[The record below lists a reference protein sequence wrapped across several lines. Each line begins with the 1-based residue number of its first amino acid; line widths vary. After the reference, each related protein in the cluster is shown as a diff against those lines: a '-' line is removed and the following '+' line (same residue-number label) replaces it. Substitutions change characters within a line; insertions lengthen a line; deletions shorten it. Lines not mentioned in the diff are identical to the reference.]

1 MLDKQTSEKQN
12 SLKFVILIRL
22 SVIVSSLIKMV
33 VNFFV
38 GHNTVYKQIKTQLNF

>member
-33 VNFFV
+33 VNFLV
-38 GHNTVYKQIKTQLNF
+38 GHNTVWYINKLKLS